1 MKQLFR
7 CEYCSET
14 GVEEEIRAH
23 EETCLWNY
31 NKRSCWTC
39 KHAEKLVM
47 NITCNGGVDL
57 EKGKYMEGC
66 SKYEWDEKNHTT
78 PATVKSLF
86 GGSLF

>member
-31 NKRSCWTC
+31 NKRSCFTC
-39 KHAEKLVM
+39 KYAEKQVLNV
-47 NITCNGGVDL
+47 ICRNGVNL
-57 EKGKYMEGC
+57 EAGKYMEGC
-66 SKYEWDEKNHTT
+66 RSYEWDGQNHGT
-78 PATVKSLF
+78 PTAVKSLF
-86 GGSLF
+86 GGNLF

>member
-1 MKQLFR
+1 
-7 CEYCSET
+7 
-14 GVEEEIRAH
+14 
-23 EETCLWNY
+23 
-31 NKRSCWTC
+31 
-39 KHAEKLVM
+39 M
-47 NITCNGGVDL
+47 NVTCNGGVDL

>member
-7 CEYCSET
+7 CDYCDKT
-14 GVEEEIRAH
+14 GTAEEILEH
-23 EETCLWNY
+23 EKTCLWNHI
-31 NKRSCWTC
+31 KRSCWTC

-66 SKYEWDEKNHTT
+66 RNYEWDERDHTKTT
-78 PATVKSLF
+78 PNIF
-86 GGSLF
+86 GSIF